1 MAKND
6 AECFQVSSVT
16 FQAWLSKRCRR
27 NDHHHHCQHE
37 LRHYAE
43 NDDGDDNGGDD
54 DKDDDDDNGGD
65 DDNGDDDVKDD
76 GCHVHHILGRKAH
89 RHPTHVQLMAQK
101 ADNGFAPRS
110 NVQCSYEQC
119 TYVCFVLIP

>member
-1 MAKND
+1 MIITII
-6 AECFQVSSVT
+6 VS
-16 FQAWLSKRCRR
+16 
-27 NDHHHHCQHE
+27 
-37 LRHYAE
+37 RHYAD
-43 NDDGDDNGGDD
+43 NDGD
-54 DKDDDDDNGGD
+54 D
-65 DDNGDDDVKDD
+65 DDNGDDDDKDD

-119 TYVCFVLIP
+119 TCVLCTCTQRLYMRVLYL